1 MKKFLMMAVGLVA
14 GFAVMAQQKPE
25 EVIKVNTDVHSF
37 GKIKQNEPVTYYFEL
52 KNVSNKPVVIENTW
66 GSCGCTTPGKIE
78 QPIAPGATT
87 RLKVDYNA
95 AAVAPFEKEV
105 YIKVA
110 GIAQP
115 KIVKIKGEVLEAK
128 AWDAYVKTDE
138 YKKSAAKNN
147 GTKKA
152 KSK

>member
-1 MKKFLMMAVGLVA
+1 MKKFLMLAVGVFA
-14 GFAVMAQQKPE
+14 AFAVMAQQKAE
-25 EVIKVNTDVHSF
+25 EVIKVNTELHSF
-37 GKIKQNEPVTYYFEL
+37 GKIKQNVPVTYWFEL
-52 KNVSNKPVVIENTW
+52 KNISSKPVVIENTW
-66 GSCGCTTPGKIE
+66 GTCGCTTPGKIE

-95 AAVAPFEKEV
+95 AAAAPFEKEV

-128 AWDAYVKTDE
+128 AWDTYVKTDE
-138 YKKSAAKNN
+138 YRKSAKSN
-147 GTKKA
+147 GNKKA

>member
-1 MKKFLMMAVGLVA
+1 MKKFLMLAVGVFA
-14 GFAVMAQQKPE
+14 GFAVMAQQKAE
-25 EVIKVNTDVHSF
+25 EVIKVNTELHSF
-37 GKIKQNEPVTYYFEL
+37 GKIKQNVPVTYWFEL
-52 KNVSNKPVVIENTW
+52 KNISSKPVVIENTW
-66 GSCGCTTPGKIE
+66 GTCGCTTPGKIE

-95 AAVAPFEKEV
+95 AAAAPFEKEV

-128 AWDAYVKTDE
+128 AWDTYVKTDE
-138 YKKSAAKNN
+138 YRKSAKSN
-147 GTKKA
+147 GNKKA